1 MINYTRK
8 GTCPCRAYSSP
19 SQLSIS
25 SDPFLCS
32 SVSDSDRG
40 DGDSDSGDC
49 DDVYMYAGPLLKADK
64 YDVGIPIKFQ
74 LELTNNS
81 GQLIIHVLSH
91 YTKKRTAYS
100 TLSCMLAISL

>member
-1 MINYTRK
+1 M
-8 GTCPCRAYSSP
+8 GTCPCRDYCYP

-32 SVSDSDRG
+32 SVSDG
-40 DGDSDSGDC
+40 DSGDSDSGDC

-64 YDVGIPIKFQ
+64 YDVGIPIEFQ

-81 GQLIIHVLSH
+81 GQL
-91 YTKKRTAYS
+91 
-100 TLSCMLAISL
+100 